1 MANAANVLRE
11 NLKLEQENTSA
22 RPVVRA
28 MRGNNGLGV
37 VAAQMAI
44 ATHAMTANT
53 RTRMAL
59 KLAVCAAVAQQ
70 ENIWMG
76 ALVVNQAPAHHAV
89 VAHPGSIVWDAL
101 VVNQAPAYHA
111 VAAHPGSIV
120 WDAPAASLA
129 PATRVMAAQAGCIV
143 RGVECKRRGPVKIA
157 LLDHTKTTQDQ
168 EVAARVS
175 IVQQESTARNV
186 PTASRGAVPLAL
198 MGHTRLAQD

>member
-1 MANAANVLRE
+1 M
-11 NLKLEQENTSA
+11 
-22 RPVVRA
+22 
-28 MRGNNGLGV
+28 
-37 VAAQMAI
+37 
-44 ATHAMTANT
+44 
-53 RTRMAL
+53 
-59 KLAVCAAVAQQ
+59 
-70 ENIWMG
+70 
-76 ALVVNQAPAHHAV
+76 NQAPAH
-89 VAHPGSIVWDAL
+89 
-101 VVNQAPAYHA
+101 NA

-143 RGVECKRRGPVKIA
+143 RGVECERRGPVKIA

-175 IVQQESTARNV
+175 IVQQDSTARNV